1 MKAKL
6 LKRPSL
12 MDLKKSQCSM
22 KLNAFKL
29 VDVAS
34 VDVSG
39 VDKKSHKG
47 ETQVRLCNYVDVY
60 YNWAITKDMYD
71 GFMKAT
77 AKDDEIKEFTVR
89 KGYLAITKDSETRD
103 DIGIPAYFAD
113 DFDQTVV
120 LGYHTALIK
129 PNPKKVDPRFL
140 NALLHSDYIKEYW
153 FNNATGS
160 GQRYTLSPESI
171 ENAPVFLPEL
181 PIQKKIGS
189 YLAAIDRKICLNKAE
204 NTLLINQGKE
214 LFNYWFAQFD
224 FPNNEGKPYRASG
237 GMMEHNDILKR
248 DIPANW
254 EVKALSS
261 FTSNDLEVINPSESP
276 QTIFKHLSIPEYDK
290 SGFYAEES
298 GKEIKSSKYI
308 VTSRDII
315 VSKLNPWVSR
325 VIWGFDEDNLI
336 CSSEFVA
343 LSPED
348 KALKGFVFF
357 VAKSDPFTEYCT
369 KGSTGTSHSHRRI
382 NPDLMR
388 MFEIPFNKE
397 VAKQFS
403 SIVEPYLER
412 ITGNLLQNKKLESYR
427 DYILPLL
434 MNGQATIAD

>member
-1 MKAKL
+1 MELEAL
-6 LKRPSL
+6 
-12 MDLKKSQCSM
+12 
-22 KLNAFKL
+22 KL

-47 ETQVRLCNYVDVY
+47 EIPVHLCNYVDVY
-60 YNWAITKDMYD
+60 YNWAITKDLF
-71 GFMKAT
+71 GSFMKAT
-77 AKDDEIKEFTVR
+77 AKPDEIQSFTVK

-113 DFDQTVV
+113 DFDETVV

-171 ENAPVFLPEL
+171 ENAPVFLPKL
-181 PIQKKIGS
+181 DVQKKIGT

-204 NTLLINQGKE
+204 NSLLISQGKE
-214 LFNYWFAQFD
+214 LYDYWFTQFD
-224 FPNNEGKPYRASG
+224 FPNKSGKPYRASG
-237 GMMEHNDILKR
+237 GTMVHNESLNR
-248 DIPANW
+248 DIPAGW
-254 EVKALSS
+254 ASKALSEI
-261 FTSNDLEVINPSESP
+261 TDNALESMNPGESP
-276 QTIFKHLSIPEYDK
+276 KTVFKHLSIPEYDK
-290 SGFYAEES
+290 SGFYAEET

-308 VTSRDII
+308 VTSRDVI

-325 VIWGFDEDNLI
+325 VIWGFNAENLI

-343 LSPED
+343 LTPKNS
-348 KALKGFVFF
+348 KIKGYIFF

-369 KGSTGTSHSHRRI
+369 KGSTGTSHSHKRI

-388 MFEIPFNKE
+388 LFELPFNEELAIK
-397 VAKQFS
+397 FS
-403 SIVEPYLER
+403 SIVEPYLDKV
-412 ITGNLLQNKKLESYR
+412 TDNLLENRILSSYR
-427 DYILPLL
+427 DYILPLI
-434 MNGQATIAD
+434 MNGQAIIKD